1 MHCPFCNHGDT
12 QVMETRLADT
22 GDSIRRRRRCAGCDR
37 RFTTYE
43 RIELSM
49 PTVVKNDGG
58 RVDYDRAKL
67 EFSMR
72 LALRKRPVTKEAF
85 ESALDHVENRMFKLG
100 MKEVPS
106 ATIGE
111 LVMDELRKLDKVAY
125 IRVASV
131 YRKFEDIDA
140 FAEAI
145 NEIRPSDA
153 VLEIRAGEPATVAA
167 GAAKPRNPRK
177 LHDA

>member
-1 MHCPFCNHGDT
+1 MHCPFCNHDDT
-12 QVMETRLADT
+12 QVMETRVSDT
-22 GDSIRRRRRCAGCDR
+22 GDTIRRRRRCGACDR

-49 PTVVKNDGG
+49 PVVVKSDGS

-67 EFSMR
+67 EFSMS
-72 LALRKRPVTKEAF
+72 LALRKRPVSKDAF
-85 ESALDHVENRMFKLG
+85 EGALDHVEGRMFKLG
-100 MKEVPS
+100 LKEVPS

-125 IRVASV
+125 IRFASV

-145 NEIRPSDA
+145 NEIRP
-153 VLEIRAGEPATVAA
+153 EA
-167 GAAKPRNPRK
+167 GAPGVRNPRK

>member
-12 QVMETRLADT
+12 QVMETRVSDT
-22 GDSIRRRRRCAGCDR
+22 GDTIRRRRRWAGCDR

-67 EFSMR
+67 EFSMN
-72 LALRKRPVTKEAF
+72 LALRKRPVSKEAF
-85 ESALDHVENRMFKLG
+85 ESALDHVEGRLFKLG
-100 MKEVPS
+100 LKVVPS

-125 IRVASV
+125 IRFASV

-140 FAEAI
+140 FADAI
-145 NEIRPSDA
+145 NEIRPGGNA
-153 VLEIRAGEPATVAA
+153 PAAA
-167 GAAKPRNPRK
+167 GRPRTPDK
-177 LHDA
+177 LQD

>member
-1 MHCPFCNHGDT
+1 
-12 QVMETRLADT
+12 
-22 GDSIRRRRRCAGCDR
+22 
-37 RFTTYE
+37 
-43 RIELSM
+43 
-49 PTVVKNDGG
+49 
-58 RVDYDRAKL
+58 
-67 EFSMR
+67 
-72 LALRKRPVTKEAF
+72 
-85 ESALDHVENRMFKLG
+85 MFKLG

-125 IRVASV
+125 IRFASV

-153 VLEIRAGEPATVAA
+153 VLEIRAGEPATLAA
-167 GAAKPRNPRK
+167 AAKPRNPRK

>member
-1 MHCPFCNHGDT
+1 MHCPFCNHSDT
-12 QVMETRLADT
+12 QVMETRIAET

-49 PTVVKNDGG
+49 PSVLKNDGS

-67 EFSMR
+67 EFSMK
-72 LALRKRPVTKEAF
+72 LALRKRPVTEEAF
-85 ESALDHVENRMFKLG
+85 EGALDHVESRLFKLG
-100 MKEVPS
+100 LKEVPS

-125 IRVASV
+125 IRFASV

-140 FAEAI
+140 FADAI
-145 NEIRPSDA
+145 
-153 VLEIRAGEPATVAA
+153 
-167 GAAKPRNPRK
+167 KK

>member
-12 QVMETRLADT
+12 QVMETRIADT
-22 GDSIRRRRRCAGCDR
+22 GDSIRAGAAVRACDR

-49 PTVVKNDGG
+49 PGVIKSDGS
-58 RVDYDRAKL
+58 RVDYDRDKL
-67 EFSMR
+67 EFSMK

-85 ESALDHVENRMFKLG
+85 ESALDHVESRMFKLG
-100 MKEVPS
+100 LKEVPS

-125 IRVASV
+125 IRFASV
-131 YRKFEDIDA
+131 YRKFEDIEA
-140 FAEAI
+140 FADAI
-145 NEIRPSDA
+145 NEIRPSEA
-153 VLEIRAGEPATVAA
+153 RLTEVRRRAIHASCTMHRPESKRHV
-167 GAAKPRNPRK
+167 
-177 LHDA
+177 

>member
-12 QVMETRLADT
+12 QVMETRIAET

-49 PTVVKNDGG
+49 PAVVKNDGS
-58 RVDYDRAKL
+58 REDYDRAKL
-67 EFSMR
+67 EFSIK

-85 ESALDHVENRMFKLG
+85 EAAVDHVEGRIFKLG
-100 MKEVPS
+100 LKEVPS
-106 ATIGE
+106 ATVGGF
-111 LVMDELRKLDKVAY
+111 VMDELRKLDKVAY
-125 IRVASV
+125 IRFASV

-140 FAEAI
+140 FADAI
-145 NEIRPSDA
+145 NEIRPN
-153 VLEIRAGEPATVAA
+153 ET
-167 GAAKPRNPRK
+167 
-177 LHDA
+177 

>member
-49 PTVVKNDGG
+49 PAVLKSDGS

-85 ESALDHVENRMFKLG
+85 ESVLDHVENRMFKLG

-125 IRVASV
+125 IRFASV

>member
-12 QVMETRLADT
+12 QVMETRIAET

-49 PTVVKNDGG
+49 PAVVKNGG
-58 RVDYDRAKL
+58 SREDYDRAKL
-67 EFSMR
+67 EFSIK

-85 ESALDHVENRMFKLG
+85 EAAVDHVEGRIFKLG
-100 MKEVPS
+100 LKEVPS
-106 ATIGE
+106 ATVGGF
-111 LVMDELRKLDKVAY
+111 VMDELRKLDKVAY
-125 IRVASV
+125 IRFASV

-140 FAEAI
+140 FADAI
-145 NEIRPSDA
+145 NEIRPN
-153 VLEIRAGEPATVAA
+153 ET
-167 GAAKPRNPRK
+167 
-177 LHDA
+177 

>member
-12 QVMETRLADT
+12 QVMETRISDT

-49 PTVVKNDGG
+49 PAVIKSDGS

-67 EFSMR
+67 EFSLR
-72 LALRKRPVTKEAF
+72 LALRKRPVSKEAF
-85 ESALDHVENRMFKLG
+85 ENALDHVEGRLFKLG
-100 MKEVPS
+100 LKEVPS

-125 IRVASV
+125 IRFASV

-145 NEIRPSDA
+145 NEIRPNEDA
-153 VLEIRAGEPATVAA
+153 QPVTG
-167 GAAKPRNPRK
+167 KSRNPRK
-177 LHDA
+177 LHDV

>member
-1 MHCPFCNHGDT
+1 MHCPFCNHGET

-22 GDSIRRRRRCAGCDR
+22 GDSIRRRRRCASCDR

-49 PTVVKNDGG
+49 PAVVKSDGT
-58 RVDYDRAKL
+58 RVDYDRDKL

-100 MKEVPS
+100 FKEVPS

-125 IRVASV
+125 IRFASV
-131 YRKFEDIDA
+131 YRKFEDIEA
-140 FAEAI
+140 FADAI
-145 NEIRPSDA
+145 NEIRPS
-153 VLEIRAGEPATVAA
+153 EPIGETPAA
-167 GAAKPRNPRK
+167 GAGTAVKPRNPRK
-177 LHDA
+177 LHNA

>member
-1 MHCPFCNHGDT
+1 
-12 QVMETRLADT
+12 METRDAET

-49 PTVVKNDGG
+49 PSVVKSDSS
-58 RVDYDRAKL
+58 RMDYDRAKL
-67 EFSMR
+67 EFSMK

-85 ESALDHVENRMFKLG
+85 EAALDHVESRMFKLG
-100 MKEVPS
+100 LKEVPS

-125 IRVASV
+125 IRFASV

-140 FAEAI
+140 FADAI
-145 NEIRPSDA
+145 NEIRPS
-153 VLEIRAGEPATVAA
+153 ES
-167 GAAKPRNPRK
+167 GAARDMPGK
-177 LHDA
+177 LQDA